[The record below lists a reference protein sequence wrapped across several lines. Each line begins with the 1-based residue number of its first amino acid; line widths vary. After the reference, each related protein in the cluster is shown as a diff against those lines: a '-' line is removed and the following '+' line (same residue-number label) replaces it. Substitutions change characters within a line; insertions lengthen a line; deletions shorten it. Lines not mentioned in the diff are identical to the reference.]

1 MEICAARAI
10 SAFPRRAY
18 ERGVTMDLRTTY
30 MGLQLKHPLAA
41 SASPLSETP
50 EKIKRLED
58 AGVSA
63 VVMFSIFEEQLKQ
76 EAAVLD
82 YALSAGAD
90 SFAESLSYFPRLD
103 EYSVKPD
110 RYLDIIAKAVS
121 SCEIP
126 IIGSLNGITN
136 EGWIGYARQIEQ
148 AGAHGIELNIYWT
161 PTDPNMTA
169 ADVEQRYLDIVSA
182 VKAAVKIP
190 VAVKL
195 SPFFSAFANFATRL
209 DRAGADAL
217 VLFNRF
223 YQPDFN
229 IEEREVK
236 PQLNLSTPYEIRLPL
251 LWIAL
256 LHGRVKCSLGATR
269 GVHSATEIVKYT
281 MAGADA
287 VFTTSALLQNGLAH
301 VGQMLW
307 DLRSWMEVHEYDS
320 IEQMKGCMSQQHV
333 EDPSAF
339 ERANYI
345 KTLESYKAVLRA
357 AM

>member
-1 MEICAARAI
+1 
-10 SAFPRRAY
+10 
-18 ERGVTMDLRTTY
+18 MDLRTTY
-30 MGLQLKHPLAA
+30 MGLELKHPLVA

-63 VVMFSIFEEQLKQ
+63 VVMFSIFEEQLRQ

-90 SFAESLSYFPRLD
+90 SFAESLSYFPKLD

-110 RYLDIIAKAVS
+110 RYLDILAKAAA

-126 IIGSLNGITN
+126 IIGSLNGVTN
-136 EGWIGYARQIEQ
+136 EGWIQYAKQIEQ
-148 AGAHGIELNIYWT
+148 AGAKGLELNIYWT
-161 PTDPNMTA
+161 PTDPDMTA
-169 ADVEQRYLDIVSA
+169 SDVEQRYIEIVRA
-182 VKAAVKIP
+182 VKTSVKIP

-195 SPFFSAFANFATRL
+195 SPFFSSFTNFAKQL
-209 DRAGADAL
+209 DNAGADAL

-229 IEEREVK
+229 IEDLEVK
-236 PQLNLSTPYEIRLPL
+236 PQLSLSTPYEIRLPL
-251 LWIAL
+251 LWIAIL
-256 LHGRVKCSLGATR
+256 FGRVKASLGATR
-269 GVHSATEIVKYT
+269 GVHSANEIVKYV

-287 VFTTSALLQNGLAH
+287 VFTTSALLQHGLAH

-320 IEQMKGCMSQQHV
+320 IKQMKGCMSQQHV

-357 AM
+357 AL